1 MQCRVAM
8 CIEINGIAGP
18 LVLICTYMCTHNW
31 NVNLNL
37 TCNYELQC
45 CESSDV
51 PEFEDCDYPDLVLVS
66 FYTCC
71 RRAVTNDKFSNIPA
85 YAVRNC
91 EQQPVILPPVLRFT
105 LLLYSKFYT
114 DYPNICIQLL

>member
-1 MQCRVAM
+1 M
-8 CIEINGIAGP
+8 CKFQERI
-18 LVLICTYMCTHNW
+18 LSDHDMCTHNW
-31 NVNLNL
+31 NVKLNL

-66 FYTCC
+66 FYTCY

-91 EQQPVILPPVLRFT
+91 EQWPVILPPSFEIHPIT
-105 LLLYSKFYT
+105 LQQILYTLSK
-114 DYPNICIQLL
+114 ICIQLL